1 MAYFNAEKIKTD
13 APKKKSRLGL
23 FVTLTIIAAAAIGGA
38 IYANS
43 RYNILEIGAYS
54 CYWDTSKASQ
64 FPGEQNQETK
74 TVPITIPSGATAPQ
88 IASVLREAKIIDDS
102 DYFSCYVKKTGAG
115 STIQAGYFEVLTPVS
130 IEALVPQ
137 LQNAKIPVAKVTI
150 PEGLR
155 ADEIGV
161 LLDTE
166 LSKSNAIK
174 QFNLNE
180 FLTLIESE
188 EILNKYPYLKG
199 KKTAE
204 GFLFPDTYNITKN
217 ATTKDV
223 VILLLD
229 TFQKKVIEANQP
241 LFDSHD
247 LDIYEAVT
255 LGSII
260 EKETTRDYEEKQMVA
275 DILLR
280 RLEDDWFL
288 NVDATF
294 LYEKKDWKYTITNQ
308 TKSENT
314 PYNTY
319 LRKGLT
325 PTPIGNPGL
334 NSIKAVLSPKGND
347 YWYYLHG
354 NDGVIRYAKTYQEHQ
369 RNINNYLY

>member
-1 MAYFNAEKIKTD
+1 MAYFNAEKIKNE
-13 APKKKSRLGL
+13 APKKKSKLGL
-23 FVTLTIIAAAAIGGA
+23 VLILFLLATIVLSAA

-54 CYWDTSKASQ
+54 CYWDSSKASQ

-74 TVPITIPSGATAPQ
+74 TVAVTIPAGATAQQ
-88 IASVLREAKIIDDS
+88 IANVLKDAKIIDDPE
-102 DYFSCYVKKTGAG
+102 YFSCYVKKTGAG
-115 STIQAGYFEVLTPVS
+115 STIQAGYFELLTPVS

-137 LQNAKIPVAKVTI
+137 LQNAKVPVTKITI

-155 ADEIGV
+155 ADEIGQ
-161 LLDTE
+161 LIDTE
-166 LSKSNAIK
+166 LSKGNAIK

-180 FLTLIESE
+180 FFELIKSE
-188 EILNKYPYLKG
+188 EILSKYPYLKG
-199 KKTAE
+199 KKSAE

-217 ATTKDV
+217 ATSRDI

-229 TFQKKVIEANQP
+229 TFQNKVITSNKS
-241 LFDSHD
+241 LFDAHD
-247 LDIYEAVT
+247 LDIYEAIT

-260 EKETTRDYEEKQMVA
+260 EKETTKDYEEKQMVA

-280 RLEDDWFL
+280 RLKDDWFL
-288 NVDATF
+288 NVDAAF
-294 LYEKKDWKYTITNQ
+294 LYEKKDWKYTITNK

-334 NSIKAVLSPKGND
+334 NSIKAVLSPKGNE

-354 NDGVIRYAKTYQEHQ
+354 NDGIIRYAKTYQEHQ